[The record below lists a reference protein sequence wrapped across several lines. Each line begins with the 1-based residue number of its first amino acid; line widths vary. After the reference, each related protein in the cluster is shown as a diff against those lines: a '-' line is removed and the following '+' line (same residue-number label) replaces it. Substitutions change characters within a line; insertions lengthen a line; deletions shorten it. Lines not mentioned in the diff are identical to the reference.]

1 MPTLSDALAL
11 ARGGWQVLPLRG
23 KIPLTAHGKDDATTD
38 PAQLERWWGGGA
50 RHNIGIRVP
59 SSLLV
64 LDIDPQNGGSLDAL
78 RDAAGGSLPATLTT
92 HSGRGTGGRHL
103 WFLHPGGPVSS
114 RRLPGSG
121 IDVKTNTGYVVAP
134 PSLHPATGMPYRWEG
149 DAPAHLPAP
158 LQELLRPERTRSVRL
173 PRPAHA
179 GASSGRGDV
188 LAQKAAHLA
197 RYVEQSP
204 EGTRNGRLFW
214 AACEALRDGHP
225 AETFD
230 LLEGAAMVAGLSERE
245 AAATIASARR
255 TQGGAS

>member
-1 MPTLSDALAL
+1 MPTLTDALAL

-38 PAQLERWWGGGA
+38 PAQLASWWLGNA

-78 RDAAGGSLPATLTT
+78 TDAAGGSLPATLTT

-103 WFLHPGGPVSS
+103 WFRHPGGPVSS

-149 DAPAHLPAP
+149 DAPAHLPTP
-158 LQELLRPERTRSVRL
+158 LIELLRPEPAHPSRMSRLTRSTS
-173 PRPAHA
+173 
-179 GASSGRGDV
+179 GARGDV
-188 LAQKAAHLA
+188 LAQKAAYLA
-197 RYVEQSP
+197 RYVEQAP

-225 AETFD
+225 AETLD

-245 AAATIASARR
+245 AATTVASARR
-255 TQGGAS
+255 MQGRAS